1 MLAAGIINTQFVIGQ
16 CSSCTLVV
24 VKKQFVYQS
33 SRMNVFLYIIFVFL
47 GLFRLVLEAL
57 TMEL

>member
-16 CSSCTLVV
+16 CSSCTLV